1 VQQRNVNSTED
12 FYIKQLLRIGIY
24 KISDK
29 QLYELSKNEL
39 QKEYLA
45 QYVDHSLSKLLGN
58 NMDEKGYA
66 QTESC

>member
-1 VQQRNVNSTED
+1 MQQRNKNTSED

-39 QKEYLA
+39 QKEYLTH
-45 QYVDHSLSKLLGN
+45 YVENSLSNVLGN
-58 NMDEKGYA
+58 GLNEKGYV
-66 QTESC
+66 

>member
-1 VQQRNVNSTED
+1 MQQRKLSSTED

-24 KISDK
+24 KVSDK

-45 QYVDHSLSKLLGN
+45 HYVEKSISKVLGDN
-58 NMDEKGYA
+58 DLNVEKYV
-66 QTESC
+66 

>member
-1 VQQRNVNSTED
+1 MQQRKLSSTED

-24 KISDK
+24 KVSDK

-45 QYVDHSLSKLLGN
+45 HYVEKSITKVLGEN
-58 NMDEKGYA
+58 DYSGERYV
-66 QTESC
+66 

>member
-1 VQQRNVNSTED
+1 VHQRKTNTTED

-39 QKEYLA
+39 QREYLA
-45 QYVDHSLSKLLGN
+45 HYVESPLQNVMGSELS
-58 NMDEKGYA
+58 EA
-66 QTESC
+66 

>member
-1 VQQRNVNSTED
+1 MQQRNTKNLTED

-39 QKEYLA
+39 QKEYLTH
-45 QYVDHSLSKLLGN
+45 YVENSINKVLGT
-58 NMDEKGYA
+58 DLGDKGYV
-66 QTESC
+66 

>member
-1 VQQRNVNSTED
+1 MQQRNINTTED

-29 QLYELSKNEL
+29 QLYELSKSEL

-45 QYVDHSLSKLLGN
+45 HYVEKSLNNILGN
-58 NMDEKGYA
+58 DLNERGYA
-66 QTESC
+66 

>member
-1 VQQRNVNSTED
+1 MHQRNTKTTED

-39 QKEYLA
+39 QREYLEH
-45 QYVDHSLSKLLGN
+45 YVEGSLNKVMGN
-58 NMDEKGYA
+58 HLSEA
-66 QTESC
+66 

>member
-1 VQQRNVNSTED
+1 VQRRNTNTTED

-45 QYVDHSLSKLLGN
+45 HYVDHSLSKILGN
-58 NMDEKGYA
+58 EIHDKGYV
-66 QTESC
+66 